1 MNDIDIYNEYKNVR
15 KNMEEIEFI
24 WDTFTEDQQ

>member
-1 MNDIDIYNEYKNVR
+1 MNNIDIYNEYKNVR